1 MSSQT
6 YTVFDSSGNRLGEV
20 HMKET
25 FPIYVAEVFDAAGTK
40 QGESSANGRVLDIH
54 GNERC
59 FVGRNLSFS
68 SGGGV
73 RPNGVIYGSNGEAC
87 GRIVP
92 MLDDRAVGGAS
103 LLVNL

>member
-6 YTVFDSSGNRLGEV
+6 YTVFNSSGDRLGEV
-20 HMKET
+20 RVKAT
-25 FPIYVAEVFDAAGTK
+25 PIYVAEVFDAAGTK
-40 QGESSANGRVLDIH
+40 QGESSTDGRVFDIH

-59 FVGRNLSFS
+59 FVSRNLSFS

-73 RPNGVIYGSNGEAC
+73 RPNGVIYGSSGEAC